1 MNKLWFAG
9 VAGVM
14 CLAISE
20 AKAASKYEYCMRD
33 ASKVGDNAIAE
44 CMAEEAKRVDA
55 LIYKQYEKIAADP
68 DFQSWN
74 NGTGMFRGKA
84 KDLYETWYKFRSE
97 YCSLFTLSMKN
108 YVGTD
113 AYNTQ
118 RCLLDFAQQ
127 HYNYI
132 KAITDNKDSTPD

>member
-9 VAGVM
+9 VAGAVLLM
-14 CLAISE
+14 AAE
-20 AKAASKYEYCMRD
+20 TKAATKYEYCMRD
-33 ASKVGDNAIAE
+33 ATKVGDNAIAE
-44 CMAEEAKRVDA
+44 CMADEVKRIDG

-68 DFQSWN
+68 DFQSWH
-74 NGTGMFRGKA
+74 NGTGMFRGRV

-113 AYNTQ
+113 AYNPQ
-118 RCLLDFAQQ
+118 RCLLDFAKQ
-127 HYNYI
+127 HYNYML
-132 KAITDNKDSTPD
+132 AITDNKNSTPD

>member
-1 MNKLWFAG
+1 MNKLWLVG
-9 VAGVM
+9 VAGAVLLM
-14 CLAISE
+14 AAE
-20 AKAASKYEYCMRD
+20 TKAATKYEYCMRD
-33 ASKVGDNAIAE
+33 ATKVGDNAIAE
-44 CMAEEAKRVDA
+44 CMADEVKRIDG

-68 DFQSWN
+68 DFQSWH

>member
-9 VAGVM
+9 VAGAVLLM
-14 CLAISE
+14 AAE
-20 AKAASKYEYCMRD
+20 TKAATKYEYCMRD
-33 ASKVGDNAIAE
+33 ATKVGDNAIAE
-44 CMAEEAKRVDA
+44 CMADEVKRIDG

-68 DFQSWN
+68 DFQSWH
-74 NGTGMFRGKA
+74 NGTGMFRGRV

-118 RCLLDFAQQ
+118 RCLLDFAKQ
-127 HYNYI
+127 HYNYML
-132 KAITDNKDSTPD
+132 AITDNKNATPD